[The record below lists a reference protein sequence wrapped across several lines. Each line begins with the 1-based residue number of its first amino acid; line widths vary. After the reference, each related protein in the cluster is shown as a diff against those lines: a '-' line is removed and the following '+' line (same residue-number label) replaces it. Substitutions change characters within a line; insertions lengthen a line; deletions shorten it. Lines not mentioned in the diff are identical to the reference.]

1 MLTFK
6 ELKPQQL
13 KKQHDFEGL
22 EFETTEDIPPLEG
35 ILGQER
41 ASRAMDF
48 GLKVEKP
55 GYNIY
60 VAGING
66 TGRSSYAKSIVQ
78 SLAKDKPVPLDW
90 CYVYNFEDPDQPLA
104 LSMPAG
110 VGTRLKEDM
119 NRLIEHLKKEIPK
132 AFSGEDYNKR
142 KTRVIQDFQ
151 EKTSQLMEDL
161 NKTAKGIRF

>member
-55 GYNIY
+55 VITSMLP
-60 VAGING
+60 ALTDRAEQLRKINS
-66 TGRSSYAKSIVQ
+66 T
-78 SLAKDKPVPLDW
+78 KP
-90 CYVYNFEDPDQPLA
+90 
-104 LSMPAG
+104 
-110 VGTRLKEDM
+110 
-119 NRLIEHLKKEIPK
+119 
-132 AFSGEDYNKR
+132 R
-142 KTRVIQDFQ
+142 K
-151 EKTSQLMEDL
+151 
-161 NKTAKGIRF
+161 G